1 MSHYTLILLG
11 AFHLA
16 VEGEA
21 AVELP
26 TNKAGA
32 LLAYLAL
39 ESANSPERGRPR
51 RQLATLF
58 WPDID
63 EKYAL
68 QSLRNTLYNLRQL
81 LAKASLAPDD
91 SLLTVTRQ
99 SVCLD
104 AQIDVDALRFQALL
118 TEVAQHQHVD
128 LNHCPSCE
136 EKLVAA
142 LSLYRGELLT
152 GLGLGDAPAF
162 EEWLFLWREFLH
174 QQAVVATS
182 QLVALYEA
190 RGALSEAHGYASK
203 LVALDE
209 YREESH
215 RALMRILAGQG
226 LPERALS
233 HFERLRQLLHKELD
247 AKPSAETS
255 ALAQQIAAGEFATQK
270 RTIDAG
276 ASSAAQHERAPV
288 LQRAAAA
295 DEPTSV
301 PLAPAAEALAAALHQ
316 SATPPSNQPAPA
328 PPTLDLRDIPDPGSF
343 FGRTQEQRHLTQ
355 WLLYDRTRVVA
366 VLGLGGMGKTSLTA
380 HWVREI
386 AGHKAT
392 AQFEVVIWRSL
403 LNAPL
408 LTELLPPLLQTL
420 SVQQRTEMPAS
431 VDEQLRLLLSYLRLR
446 RVLLVLDNLESILEP
461 ERAGAFRA
469 GYEPYGQLIQ
479 QMATL
484 EHQSHLL
491 LTSRERPHGYARLE
505 KDGLQ
510 VKSLQLAGLD
520 ADGSRQ
526 LLAQRGLLGNGDQK
540 TLLIARYSGN
550 PLALKLVA
558 DTVDGIWGGN
568 IAEFLA
574 EETLVFDDIRAIL
587 DEQFAR
593 LSSLEQELLFWLAVE
608 REPTPVSL
616 LRKNLLHPPA
626 QSLVVEALRGL
637 QQRSLIERQAAGFTL
652 QNVIVEYLSDR
663 LIEVA
668 DRELETGAL
677 DLLHRHALLKAQSK
691 AYLRQSQARMILIP
705 LGERLLVRL
714 GRARLQAQVQQILA
728 ALRHTRS
735 PMPSYAGG
743 NILNL
748 LLQLGIDVT
757 DYDFSRL
764 KLWQVYLQGL
774 NLPAIDLTAAD
785 LTDARFSDSFSAVC
799 SVAYSPDGKLFAVGT
814 ANGEIRTWQTA
825 DHTLAHIL
833 QGHEDA
839 VWALAFSPDSKTIAS
854 GSGDQTVRL
863 WDVSAMLNT
872 TVAPGSTLS
881 NVEGL
886 NTSVSTGQEHHI
898 LRGHNKSIGAVAFS
912 PDGMVVASGS
922 GDRTVCVWDV
932 QQGTLR
938 HILDKDDWVVTLAF
952 SPRMAGGHYL
962 LASGGENRVVQLWAL
977 SAAALEQAGNGATSA
992 VNSKQPS
999 DSARLIG
1006 SFHGHSHWIRAV
1018 AFSPDG
1024 NTLVSGGYDQTVR
1037 LWDVSAGLN
1046 TSVSAGLNT
1055 SVSAGRERQILAEH
1069 TNRVLTVAFSPDG
1082 QLVASAGRDRTV
1094 RLWDVNTGKIYRTLL
1109 GHTDWV
1115 RTVAFSAD
1123 G

>member
-1 MSHYTLILLG
+1 MAPGTGTSFAELL
-11 AFHLA
+11 
-16 VEGEA
+16 
-21 AVELP
+21 
-26 TNKAGA
+26 K
-32 LLAYLAL
+32 YLRL
-39 ESANSPERGRPR
+39 RVRLTQ
-51 RQLATLF
+51 RQLAERAGVSERGVSDLERGTIRR
-58 WPDID
+58 PYG
-63 EKYAL
+63 ETA
-68 QSLRNTLYNLRQL
+68 RL
-81 LAKASLAPDD
+81 LA
-91 SLLTVTRQ
+91 
-99 SVCLD
+99 
-104 AQIDVDALRFQALL
+104 DALA
-118 TEVAQHQHVD
+118 
-128 LNHCPSCE
+128 
-136 EKLVAA
+136 
-142 LSLYRGELLT
+142 LT
-152 GLGLGDAPAF
+152 GDQRAQ
-162 EEWLFLWREFLH
+162 FL
-174 QQAVVATS
+174 
-182 QLVALYEA
+182 Y
-190 RGALSEAHGYASK
+190 
-203 LVALDE
+203 
-209 YREESH
+209 
-215 RALMRILAGQG
+215 
-226 LPERALS
+226 
-233 HFERLRQLLHKELD
+233 
-247 AKPSAETS
+247 
-255 ALAQQIAAGEFATQK
+255 
-270 RTIDAG
+270 
-276 ASSAAQHERAPV
+276 AAQHGHVR
-288 LQRAAAA
+288 
-295 DEPTSV
+295 
-301 PLAPAAEALAAALHQ
+301 
-316 SATPPSNQPAPA
+316 
-328 PPTLDLRDIPDPGSF
+328 PTLDLGQGALLTPLI
-343 FGRTQEQRHLTQ
+343 GREQELAQIRKLLAEPHTRLLT
-355 WLLYDRTRVVA
+355 LCGV
-366 VLGLGGMGKTSLTA
+366 GGVGKTRLALETA
-380 HWVREI
+380 SRESWRYRDGARFVDLAPVSEPGLVRGAI
-386 AGHKAT
+386 AR
-392 AQFEVVIWRSL
+392 QV
-403 LNAPL
+403 
-408 LTELLPPLLQTL
+408 LPEE
-420 SVQQRTEMPAS
+420 SVEAFS
-431 VDEQLRLLLSYLRLR
+431 GARLVSYLREQH
-446 RVLLVLDNLESILEP
+446 VLLVLDNLESILEP
-461 ERAGAFRA
+461 GQAGAYRP
-469 GYEPYGQLIQ
+469 GYEAYGQLIQ
-479 QMATL
+479 QIATL
-484 EHQSHLL
+484 GHQSHLL
-491 LTSRERPHGYARLE
+491 LTSRERPRGFARLE
-505 KDGLQ
+505 RDGYPVHSQ
-510 VKSLQLAGLD
+510 QLLGLD
-520 ADGSRQ
+520 DAAGRT
-526 LLAQRGLLGNGDQK
+526 LLAQWGVATKDDAES
-540 TLLIARYSGN
+540 TLIQRYSGN

-1055 SVSAGRERQILAEH
+1055 SVSAG
-1069 TNRVLTVAFSPDG
+1069 
-1082 QLVASAGRDRTV
+1082 
-1094 RLWDVNTGKIYRTLL
+1094 
-1109 GHTDWV
+1109 
-1115 RTVAFSAD
+1115 
-1123 G
+1123 

>member
-1 MSHYTLILLG
+1 
-11 AFHLA
+11 
-16 VEGEA
+16 
-21 AVELP
+21 
-26 TNKAGA
+26 
-32 LLAYLAL
+32 
-39 ESANSPERGRPR
+39 
-51 RQLATLF
+51 
-58 WPDID
+58 
-63 EKYAL
+63 
-68 QSLRNTLYNLRQL
+68 
-81 LAKASLAPDD
+81 
-91 SLLTVTRQ
+91 
-99 SVCLD
+99 
-104 AQIDVDALRFQALL
+104 
-118 TEVAQHQHVD
+118 
-128 LNHCPSCE
+128 
-136 EKLVAA
+136 
-142 LSLYRGELLT
+142 
-152 GLGLGDAPAF
+152 
-162 EEWLFLWREFLH
+162 
-174 QQAVVATS
+174 
-182 QLVALYEA
+182 
-190 RGALSEAHGYASK
+190 
-203 LVALDE
+203 
-209 YREESH
+209 
-215 RALMRILAGQG
+215 
-226 LPERALS
+226 
-233 HFERLRQLLHKELD
+233 
-247 AKPSAETS
+247 
-255 ALAQQIAAGEFATQK
+255 
-270 RTIDAG
+270 
-276 ASSAAQHERAPV
+276 
-288 LQRAAAA
+288 
-295 DEPTSV
+295 
-301 PLAPAAEALAAALHQ
+301 
-316 SATPPSNQPAPA
+316 
-328 PPTLDLRDIPDPGSF
+328 
-343 FGRTQEQRHLTQ
+343 
-355 WLLYDRTRVVA
+355 
-366 VLGLGGMGKTSLTA
+366 
-380 HWVREI
+380 
-386 AGHKAT
+386 
-392 AQFEVVIWRSL
+392 
-403 LNAPL
+403 
-408 LTELLPPLLQTL
+408 
-420 SVQQRTEMPAS
+420 
-431 VDEQLRLLLSYLRLR
+431 
-446 RVLLVLDNLESILEP
+446 
-461 ERAGAFRA
+461 
-469 GYEPYGQLIQ
+469 
-479 QMATL
+479 
-484 EHQSHLL
+484 
-491 LTSRERPHGYARLE
+491 
-505 KDGLQ
+505 
-510 VKSLQLAGLD
+510 
-520 ADGSRQ
+520 
-526 LLAQRGLLGNGDQK
+526 
-540 TLLIARYSGN
+540 
-550 PLALKLVA
+550 ALKLVA

-1046 TSVSAGLNT
+1046 TS
-1055 SVSAGRERQILAEH
+1055 
-1069 TNRVLTVAFSPDG
+1069 
-1082 QLVASAGRDRTV
+1082 
-1094 RLWDVNTGKIYRTLL
+1094 
-1109 GHTDWV
+1109 
-1115 RTVAFSAD
+1115 
-1123 G
+1123 